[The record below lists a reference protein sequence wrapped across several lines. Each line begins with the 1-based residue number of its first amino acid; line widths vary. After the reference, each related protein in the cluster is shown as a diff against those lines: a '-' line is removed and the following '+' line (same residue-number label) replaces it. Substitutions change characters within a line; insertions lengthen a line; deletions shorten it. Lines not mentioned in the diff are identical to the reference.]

1 MRLSRTVP
9 LLASLALLLSTGAA
23 VSAADTDVLDL
34 TLLAQNEPCSVYF
47 DPDFEEKL
55 TEQQALLFAALSDAL
70 PAREETVDIRACG
83 YTDADEL
90 GRFLEKVL
98 NSEFTLV
105 NVSDKAEIL
114 IEDGVIA
121 ELCFTYPERA
131 AVYSTPAFASVEE
144 AVAHALACVKDD
156 MQPVEKALLL
166 HEYIV
171 RETDYN
177 LAVVR
182 GEMEY
187 PDYVHSAEGVFLYR
201 DAVCE
206 GYAKAYSLLL
216 KEVDIPSV
224 LVASDEMN
232 HAWNMIKIGDN
243 WFHADVTWDDPT
255 NDAEIDFCRGGFVNH
270 AFFLQSD
277 KYFEDPGEHYEWTL
291 LNWSELTGE
300 AELPQ
305 AAVEDA
311 FKGWCFRPI
320 PETIDDYSD
329 VGHIT
334 YIDGWYYALSTP
346 YGSDTVRKSRI
357 DGTELSTIKLAR
369 RYDYLFYLDGYFYA
383 SDANNIYE
391 LNSDGT
397 ENRIVASP
405 VGTIANFWL
414 KMDKLEYYEVDASGN
429 AFIRTVDL
437 EEGASNTVEQD
448 GFLFVTDDT
457 TKTAKLIGY
466 NGSETALTVPA
477 TVSGCSVVSVGS
489 SAFYENK
496 TIKSI
501 VLPDSIVEIGEHA
514 FFKSKIES
522 VTLPANLKK
531 IGDAAFFNC
540 NFISSYTIPAS
551 VEEIGA
557 QAFAYNQVLEK
568 ITFEGP
574 VPAKMGKEFITV
586 EEWCSG
592 FIVPT
597 IHFTYGEEGWTYPT
611 WTDKYGTEYKTSTV
625 LPKEFTVTG
634 KITSYG
640 DSSVSA
646 LVQLIL
652 VDEETGAETVVSED
666 SDTADGTYSVTAPAG
681 EYLIRVQKKN
691 HVTRTYRVLLGN

>member
-232 HAWNMIKIGDN
+232 HAWNMVKIGDN

-255 NDAEIDFCRGGFVNH
+255 NDAEVDFCRGGFVNH

-305 AAVEDA
+305 SAVEDA

-346 YGSDTVRKSRI
+346 YGSDTLRKSRI

-448 GFLFVTDDT
+448 GMIFVVDRTSN
-457 TKTAKLIGY
+457 TAALIDYKG
-466 NGSETALTVPA
+466 TAQNLVIPA
-477 TVSGCSVVSVGS
+477 EVEGCSVISIKPYAITGDDTVRSV
-489 SAFYENK
+489 A
-496 TIKSI
+496 
-501 VLPDSIVEIGEHA
+501 LPDTVIEICDYA
-514 FFKSKIES
+514 FFKTKFTFLELSS
-522 VTLPANLKK
+522 SLKR
-531 IGDAAFFNC
+531 IGNFAVFN
-540 NFISSYTIPAS
+540 NWYLTELTIPAS
-551 VEEIGA
+551 VEEIGI
-557 QAFAYNQVLEK
+557 QAFSYCWNLTDVH
-568 ITFEGP
+568 FEGA
-574 VPAKMGKEFITV
+574 VPSKWGMDIFLTDFSNGYQL
-586 EEWCSG
+586 
-592 FIVPT
+592 PT

-681 EYLIRVQKKN
+681 EYLLRVQKKN